1 MMRSGKELNYA
12 SDSDNFDIHLKLKPI
27 RESLLNPYSVSS
39 ASKDMKILLFEP
51 SHGRKSHLFSFLL
64 FTNWYRSA
72 SLLDP
77 FFTPLA
83 NYSVSHW
90 AGVPENYL
98 TDTPVNMS
106 PRHLQKRRALS
117 KRSES
122 DFNLSASQQSR
133 QMSLPLDKHCKVSLG
148 NYWDLINRVN

>member
-1 MMRSGKELNYA
+1 MMRSGKEFNYA
-12 SDSDNFDIHLKLKPI
+12 SDSDNFDIHLKANPWI
-27 RESLLNPYSVSS
+27 PTQSLLCFIHIQRYEDLV
-39 ASKDMKILLFEP
+39 IWTLTWQE
-51 SHGRKSHLFSFLL
+51 SHRFFCLPID
-64 FTNWYRSA
+64 TRSA

-77 FFTPLA
+77 FVTPLA

-98 TDTPVNMS
+98 TDTPMNMS